1 MGRILPN
8 AIQLWSTADDLF
20 ECERYLLKSSGKI
33 QAKTTP
39 SHKNDLDLVR
49 GRKSAEWERYVLKIK
64 FLLLCWWQLL
74 NSIVLGAEALELSR
88 SVGSCEELKIRPVE
102 RSSLQEQGRTRKLA
116 ASKLFKQVSKELD
129 PATTMEEMKSTDN
142 VSVGRQPATRCSPSL
157 RAAADDE

>member
-1 MGRILPN
+1 MRSNFGPLQTI
-8 AIQLWSTADDLF
+8 DLF
-20 ECERYLLKSSGKI
+20 EWERYLLKSSGKI

-39 SHKNDLDLVR
+39 SHKNDLDLLVR
-49 GRKSAEWERYVLKIK
+49 GRKSAEWERYVLKII
-64 FLLLCWWQLL
+64 LLCWWQLL
-74 NSIVLGAEALELSR
+74 IQFFVLGAEALELSR

-102 RSSLQEQGRTRKLA
+102 RSSLPQEQGRTRKLA

-157 RAAADDE
+157 RAAANDE

>member
-1 MGRILPN
+1 M
-8 AIQLWSTADDLF
+8 
-20 ECERYLLKSSGKI
+20 ERYKQKQLPLTRMI
-33 QAKTTP
+33 WT
-39 SHKNDLDLVR
+39 LVR

-102 RSSLQEQGRTRKLA
+102 RSSLPQEQGRTRKLA

>member
-1 MGRILPN
+1 M
-8 AIQLWSTADDLF
+8 
-20 ECERYLLKSSGKI
+20 
-33 QAKTTP
+33 
-39 SHKNDLDLVR
+39 
-49 GRKSAEWERYVLKIK
+49 
-64 FLLLCWWQLL
+64 
-74 NSIVLGAEALELSR
+74 LGAEALELSR